1 MVESVYLE
9 WLKYLTSNSSVVGSF
24 HEHLSRDNH
33 LIHFKYSLNQV
44 QLSTEA
50 GGERER
56 DSLSRTNSA
65 NIRRKK
71 RAASVLCVL
80 LCDCVNLCMCV
91 FSYKRMCAGVCLC
104 AHLTVQ
110 SHACMRQCYRQPVVL
125 QQKAERVCGGEI
137 RTASLLQ
144 GLAPPAHRQTQVRQT
159 SFDVSTE

>member
-1 MVESVYLE
+1 M
-9 WLKYLTSNSSVVGSF
+9 GSF
-24 HEHLSRDNH
+24 GEHLSRDNH

-44 QLSTEA
+44 QLSTVA
-50 GGERER
+50 GGGRQREREG

-65 NIRRKK
+65 NINVVCVIVR
-71 RAASVLCVL
+71 LCEPVH
-80 LCDCVNLCMCV
+80 V
-91 FSYKRMCAGVCLC
+91 FSYKRMCAGVCQC

-137 RTASLLQ
+137 RTARLLQ